1 MKSFGPIPSRR
12 LGRSLGVNNIPP
24 KICTYSCAY
33 CQQGFSSKMQI
44 ARQAFYDPMEIFQ
57 EVKDRINR
65 ITNAGEKIDYL
76 SFVPDGE
83 PTLDI
88 NLGKEIELLKT
99 LGIKIAVITNASLL
113 WDKDVRE
120 QLNKADWVSVKVDAV
135 DEEIWRRIDH
145 PVKGL
150 SLNTIL
156 DGITKFSREFTGEL
170 FTETMLV
177 KGINDTD
184 TSLENTASFIATLNP
199 IIAYLSIP
207 TRPPADKRI
216 EIPDEN
222 KINTSYQIFSKH
234 LDKVEYLIGYEGND
248 FTFSGNTEEDI
259 LSITS
264 VHPMRKD
271 AVLEFLAKAGADY
284 SIITNL
290 VKENKLVQLDYDGS
304 TFFMRKL
311 FEKYKR

>member
-1 MKSFGPIPSRR
+1 
-12 LGRSLGVNNIPP
+12 
-24 KICTYSCAY
+24 
-33 CQQGFSSKMQI
+33 MQI